1 MTRPRLLLLAN
12 PNASR
17 CREGL
22 GPALSALAMAGF
34 DLNLRCPDSSEAIA
48 DVIAGECGD
57 AHAVVIAGGDGTFN
71 AAADALVACGR
82 PVGLLPLGT
91 ANDLALTLG
100 IPQDPVAAAAVIA
113 HGATRAIDV
122 GRANG
127 HAFLNVASIG
137 LSVKIAER
145 QDPARKQ
152 QWRTLSY
159 LITTLQ
165 VLGEA
170 DRFAARIICDGQ
182 SVDVEAYQ
190 IAVGNGVHYGGGLTV
205 AEGAAIDD
213 GLLDV
218 YAIEA
223 GSLAEV
229 VGLAPA
235 LLVGT
240 QGRSN
245 AVTTLRGRHVVIETA
260 RPMPVNT
267 DGEVTTETPV
277 ELSVD
282 RGALT
287 VYAPPAPVQEPVS

>member
-1 MTRPRLLLLAN
+1 MSRPRLLLVAN

-22 GPALSALAMAGF
+22 GPALAALAGAGF
-34 DLNLRCPDSSEAIA
+34 DLNLRCPESGAAISA
-48 DVIAGECGD
+48 IIETDCVDVD
-57 AHAVVIAGGDGTFN
+57 AVVIAGGDGTVN
-71 AAADALVACGR
+71 AAADALIACGK

-100 IPQDPVAAAAVIA
+100 IPADPVAAAAVISD
-113 HGATRAIDV
+113 GATRTVDV

-127 HAFLNVASIG
+127 HAFLNVASVG

-152 QWRTLSY
+152 QWRALSY
-159 LITTLQ
+159 IITTLQ

-170 DRFAARIICDGQ
+170 DRFAARITCDGR

-205 AEGAAIDD
+205 AEDAAIDD
-213 GLLDV
+213 GMLDV
-218 YAIEA
+218 YAIESE
-223 GSLAEV
+223 SLAEV

-235 LLVGT
+235 LLTGT
-240 QGRSN
+240 QGRR
-245 AVTTLRGRHVVIETA
+245 AGVTALRGRRVRIDTA

-267 DGEVTTETPV
+267 DGEVTTQTPV
-277 ELSVD
+277 DLSVD
-282 RGALT
+282 RAALSFF
-287 VYAPPAPVQEPVS
+287 APSEPGREDS

>member
-1 MTRPRLLLLAN
+1 MTRPRLLLVAN

-17 CREGL
+17 VREGL
-22 GPALSALAMAGF
+22 GPALAALAGAGF
-34 DLNLRCPDSSEAIA
+34 DLNLRCPGSGAEIAAIIEA
-48 DVIAGECGD
+48 ECGEAD
-57 AHAVVIAGGDGTFN
+57 GVVVAGGDGTVN
-71 AAADALVACGR
+71 AAADALIACGR

-100 IPQDPVAAAAVIA
+100 IPADPVATAAVISD
-113 HGATRAIDV
+113 GATRTVDV

-152 QWRTLSY
+152 QWRALSY
-159 LITTLQ
+159 IITTLQ

-170 DRFAARIICDGQ
+170 DRFAARITCDGR

-205 AEGAAIDD
+205 AEDAAIDD
-213 GLLDV
+213 GMLDV

-223 GSLAEV
+223 ESLAEV

-235 LLVGT
+235 LLAGT
-240 QGRSN
+240 QGRR
-245 AVTTLRGRHVVIETA
+245 AGVTALRGRRVRIETA
-260 RPMPVNT
+260 RPMSVNT

-282 RGALT
+282 RAALT
-287 VYAPPAPVQEPVS
+287 FFAPSDPRQEGS